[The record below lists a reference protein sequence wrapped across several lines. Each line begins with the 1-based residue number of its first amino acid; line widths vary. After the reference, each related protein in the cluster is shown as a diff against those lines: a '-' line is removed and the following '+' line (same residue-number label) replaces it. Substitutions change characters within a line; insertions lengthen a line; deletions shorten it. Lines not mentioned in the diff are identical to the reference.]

1 MSVFTLSGKN
11 TEVNQGIFSLQQVY
25 NKQVSKV
32 WAIIPPAIPT
42 YELIESSSTIN
53 EASSVS
59 FAVNTTNL
67 SDGTTL
73 YWTIQNIS
81 SAGASLFPQGTSG
94 TVIINNNTGNVAINT
109 TNVTD
114 SRFSGPISSYI
125 FALQLRT
132 ESTEGTIVSTSN
144 QINVNN
150 TWAARV
156 YTTSGSHS
164 FTVPPGVT
172 KISYAVIGGG
182 GGGGVGSE
190 NFGAGGG
197 GACAYRN
204 NVTVTSGQNV
214 IVFVGAGGAG
224 APSTLLNSSSSGDFG
239 STGQTS
245 YVEVSGVRTNA
256 GGGQGGVGN
265 SGQSNG
271 GTISGTYTGGGAGG
285 KGGAKLAAGGG
296 GAGGFTGAGGNGA
309 RWWSPAVNA
318 TAGSGGGGGG
328 GGSGR
333 VNTTTSS
340 SARGGFGGGGGAQ
353 TNGTAGPNTTV
364 IGSGNNGSSGSN
376 TFASAG
382 AGAGAFGGN
391 TGASVSGASG
401 GTGAVMIIWDGNS
414 RQWPSTNIIPFG

>member
-1 MSVFTLSGKN
+1 MTRIASLATVGKASILKRRTLQS
-11 TEVNQGIFSLQQVY
+11 
-25 NKQVSKV
+25 
-32 WAIIPPAIPT
+32 T
-42 YELIESSSTIN
+42 YGLVESASTIN
-53 EASSVS
+53 EGGSVS
-59 FAVNTTNL
+59 FTVNTTNVL
-67 SDGTTL
+67 DGTTL
-73 YWTIQNIS
+73 YWTIQDVS
-81 SAGASLFPQGTSG
+81 SATSVLFPNGVSG
-94 TVIINNNTGNVAINT
+94 SVVINNNVGSISIAT
-109 TNVTD
+109 TNVND

-125 FALQLRT
+125 FALQLRSQ
-132 ESTEGTIVSTSN
+132 STSGTIVATSN

-150 TWAARV
+150 TWSSRV
-156 YTTSGSHS
+156 YTTTGFHT

-172 KISYAVIGGG
+172 SISYAVIGGG

-204 NVTVTSGQNV
+204 NVTVTPGQQ
-214 IVFVGAGGAG
+214 ITVFVGAGGAG
-224 APSTLLNSSSSGDFG
+224 APSTLLNSATAGNFG

-245 YVEVSGVRTNA
+245 YVEVAGVRTNA
-256 GGGQGGVGN
+256 GGGQGGQGG
-265 SGQSNG
+265 SAQSNG
-271 GTISGTYTGGGAGG
+271 GTVSGTFTGGGAGG

-309 RWWSPAVNA
+309 RWWSTAVSA

-353 TNGTAGPNTTV
+353 TNGAAGTNTTV
-364 IGSGNNGSSGSN
+364 TGSGNNGGTGTN

-382 AGAGAFGGN
+382 GGAGAFGGN
-391 TGASVSGASG
+391 SGGTASGASG
-401 GTGAVMIIWDGNS
+401 VNGAAMIVWSGSS
-414 RQWPSTNIIPFG
+414 RQWPSTNIVPF